1 MPRIY
6 GFYMEDKELVIIGAG
21 AAGLTAAIFSARR
34 KIPTMVVSIEIG
46 GQTAIP
52 ISISNYPGF
61 EAISGSALMEKIR
74 IQAAKEGVEFAFGK
88 VSKIEKKD
96 AGGFSVRLS
105 NGTVIGAKAVI
116 LAFGKAP
123 RTLGIEGED
132 DYMGNGIFTS
142 VVHDPLFYQGRTVGV
157 IGGGNSAFGTALECA
172 ESARKVY
179 IINRTEKF
187 RGEETTLE
195 KIKKMENIELLT
207 NRLPHAFSGD
217 GKWLKEI
224 TTKDAVTGE
233 ISKIPI
239 DMAFVNIGLETKN
252 DCCAH
257 LVKVNEHKEIAI
269 DGNCRTGVDGLFAC
283 GDATSIPYKQTVISA
298 GEGAKAAIEAYKFLK
313 GDAARTSNDWTH

>member
-1 MPRIY
+1 
-6 GFYMEDKELVIIGAG
+6 MEEKELVIIGAG
-21 AAGLTAAIFSARR
+21 AAGLTAAIFTARR
-34 KIPTMVVSIEIG
+34 KIPTTVVSIEIG

-52 ISISNYPGF
+52 ISISNYPGVGT
-61 EAISGSALMEKIR
+61 ISGSALMEKIR
-74 IQAAKEGVEFAFGK
+74 EQAAKEGVEFVFGK
-88 VSKIEKKD
+88 VSGVGKR
-96 AGGFSVRLS
+96 ASGGFEVKLS
-105 NGTVIGAKAVI
+105 NGLEIAAKAVI

-132 DYMGNGIFTS
+132 AYMGNGIFTS
-142 VVHDPLFYQGRTVGV
+142 VVHDPKFYEGRTVGV

-172 ESARKVY
+172 ESAEKVY

-195 KIKKMENIELLT
+195 KIRQTRNIELLT

-217 GKWLKEI
+217 GKWLREI

-233 ISKIPI
+233 IAKIAI

-252 DCCAH
+252 DFCAS
-257 LVKVNEHKEIAI
+257 LVRVNEHKEIVI
-269 DGNCRTGVDGLFAC
+269 DANCRTGVDGLFAC

-313 GDAARTSNDWTH
+313 GDYARTSNDWTH